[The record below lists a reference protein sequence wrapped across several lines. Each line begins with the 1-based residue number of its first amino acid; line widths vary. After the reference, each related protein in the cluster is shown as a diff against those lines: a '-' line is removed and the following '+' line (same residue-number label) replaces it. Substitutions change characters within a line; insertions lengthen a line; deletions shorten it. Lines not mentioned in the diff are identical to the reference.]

1 MSTTS
6 VYEEFQ
12 RSVANYAD
20 RPFLH
25 IPSSAMGGTGDVDY
39 TYAEANA
46 EVSRLIQDYSSIGL
60 TQGDRVAILMGNQA
74 EFFMHWFAL
83 NSFGVSVVPVN
94 AELQPDEMAYLL
106 ENSDSKLAVGLA
118 DKLHLLQQ
126 TVDVFNLAIPV
137 VADSAVKQAAIGR
150 IGAHAESGFANA
162 PSLDLP
168 DKQPSLE
175 TECAILY
182 TSGSTGRPKGCVLSN
197 DYFLSSGAWY
207 RDAPD
212 YCQLTKGE
220 ERLITPLPLSHMNAM
235 ACSTM
240 GMVMTGGCVIQLDRF
255 HPRSWVQAVR
265 ESKATVLHYL
275 GVMPA
280 ILLNLEHNGIDVDL
294 SDQIKFGFG
303 AGVNPKHHAV
313 FEARFGFPLIE
324 SWGMTETGCTNCITA
339 IREPRHVGSSCIG
352 KQPDYLDIKL
362 VNESGAEVEQ
372 GFPGELLVRAK
383 GDNPRRGF
391 FTEYYN
397 NPEAT
402 AEAWQ
407 GGWFHTGDML
417 RQAED
422 GSYHFVDRIKNV
434 IRRSGENISALEV
447 EACLS
452 LDPSIGQVAVTAASD
467 EIRGDEVFAS
477 IILKDEANQSL
488 EPSELEALAKSIFA
502 TAAKQ
507 LSYFKLPGY
516 IAFVNELPLTASN
529 KPQRAELKKM
539 AQLIVG
545 ELNQQPSCFDLR
557 SQKKK
562 Q

>member
-6 VYEEFQ
+6 VYQAFQ
-12 RSVANYAD
+12 LSVANYAD

-25 IPSSAMGGTGDVDY
+25 IPSSAMSGTGDVDF
-39 TYAEANA
+39 TYVEANV
-46 EVSRLIQDYSSIGL
+46 EVTKLIEAYSETGL
-60 TQGDRVAILMGNQA
+60 NIGDRVAILMGNQA

-83 NSFGVSVVPVN
+83 NSYGVSVVPVN
-94 AELQPDEMAYLL
+94 AELQSDEMAYLL
-106 ENSDSKLAVGLA
+106 ENSDSRFAVGLA
-118 DKLHLLQQ
+118 DKTHLLQN
-126 TVDVFNLAIPV
+126 TIDAFKLGIPV
-137 VADSAVKQAAIGR
+137 VADNAVQDVA
-150 IGAHAESGFANA
+150 
-162 PSLDLP
+162 LP
-168 DKQPSLE
+168 ASPKGTAQQPNLK
-175 TECAILY
+175 TECALLY
-182 TSGSTGRPKGCVLSN
+182 TSGSTGKPKGCVLSN
-197 DYFLSSGAWY
+197 EYFISSGAWY
-207 RDAPD
+207 RDASG
-212 YCQLTKGE
+212 YCKLTKGE

-255 HPRSWVQAVR
+255 HPRTWVQAVR
-265 ESKATVLHYL
+265 NSKATVLHYL

-280 ILLNLEHNGIDVDL
+280 ILLNLEHEGIDIDL

-313 FEARFGFPLIE
+313 FEERFGFPLIE
-324 SWGMTETGCTNCITA
+324 SWGMTETGCSNCITA
-339 IREPRHVGSSCIG
+339 IREPRHVGTSCIG
-352 KQPDYLDIKL
+352 KQPDTLDIKL
-362 VNESGAEVEQ
+362 VDESGKEVEQ
-372 GFPGELLVRAK
+372 GLPGELLVRAK

-391 FTEYYN
+391 FTEYYK

-402 AEAWQ
+402 TEAWE
-407 GGWFHTGDML
+407 GDWFHTGDVL

-422 GSYHFVDRIKNV
+422 DSYHFVDRIKNV

-452 LDPSIGQVAVTAASD
+452 LDPNIGQIAVTAVPD

-477 IILKDEANQSL
+477 VILKDNSAGSNPTLDPSKL
-488 EPSELEALAKSIFA
+488 EQLAHSIFFN
-502 TAAKQ
+502 AAAQ
-507 LSYFKLPGY
+507 LTYFKLPGY
-516 IAFVNELPLTASN
+516 IAFVSELPLTASN

-539 AQLIVG
+539 AHAIVADFD
-545 ELNQQPSCFDLR
+545 QQSACFDLR